1 MTTELGGEIQT
12 TTEVETISLSPP
24 TSAGTRNPSAVI
36 AGLIVAVSL
45 CLLLAVAIVIIV
57 LCQVKRRHETDGVKI
72 SSNGEESSA
81 KVYAFGK
88 F

>member
-1 MTTELGGEIQT
+1 MQT

-24 TSAGTRNPSAVI
+24 TSAGTRSSSETKSPSGVI

-57 LCQVKRRHETDGVKI
+57 LCQVKRKHETDRVKI
-72 SSNGEESSA
+72 SSNGEESNSE
-81 KVYAFGK
+81 VYHAFGK
-88 F
+88 L